1 MFRNLMNGVSLS
13 AMLLRDAD
21 NEQGSAAEAKAKLR
35 ESIAKGITVTARSSE
50 ETVPYPKEDDES
62 ENDEKDDDN
71 DKDADEENA
80 EGEAEEKEEVG
91 ETAADKKAKEAQEL
105 KDKEDRKQARIQKRI
120 DKAVAAQRVA
130 EDEVVKLRAQLEA
143 NPEKKLTEEEVQAKA
158 EVIAAEKVAAKELE
172 NLQKEFDKACDK
184 LQNEGVK
191 LDKEFTP
198 KVVAMAD
205 ELGPIPSRVIGVL
218 SDLDNGAEVLKFMI
232 DDIDEA
238 EKIYELKNKPEK
250 LAIALVRIADK
261 LTAAKRPKP
270 KPISQVPDAVEPV
283 KSSRVQSLTITE
295 ADTKNMDNYV
305 AKRSRQ
311 MAEKRKIR
319 GY

>member
-13 AMLLRDAD
+13 AMMLRDTD

-35 ESIAKGITVTARSSE
+35 ETIAKGITVTARSSE
-50 ETVPYPKEDDES
+50 EVVPDPKEDDES
-62 ENDEKDDDN
+62 EDEENDDD
-71 DKDADEENA
+71 DKDADEEDA
-80 EGEAEEKEEVG
+80 EGETKEKEEVE
-91 ETAADKKAKEAQEL
+91 ETAADKKVKEAQEL

-120 DKAVAAQRVA
+120 DKAVAAQRAA

-158 EVIAAEKVAAKELE
+158 EIIAAEKVAAKELE
-172 NLQKEFDKACDK
+172 NLQKEFNKACDK

-238 EKIYELKNKPEK
+238 EKIYELKDKPEK

-261 LTAAKRPKP
+261 LTAAKKPKP
-270 KPISQVPDAVEPV
+270 KAISQVPDAVEPV

-305 AKRSRQ
+305 AKRARQ

>member
-13 AMLLRDAD
+13 AMMLRDAD

-35 ESIAKGITVTARSSE
+35 ETIAKGITVTARSSE
-50 ETVPYPKEDDES
+50 EAVPDPKEDDES
-62 ENDEKDDDN
+62 EDEENDDD
-71 DKDADEENA
+71 DKDADEEDA
-80 EGEAEEKEEVG
+80 EGETKEKEEVE
-91 ETAADKKAKEAQEL
+91 ETAADKKVKEAQEL

-120 DKAVAAQRVA
+120 DKAVAAQRAA

-158 EVIAAEKVAAKELE
+158 EIIAAEKVAAKELE
-172 NLQKEFDKACDK
+172 NLQKEFNKACDK

-218 SDLDNGAEVLKFMI
+218 SDLDNGAEVLKFMV

-238 EKIYELKNKPEK
+238 EKIYELKDKPEK

-261 LTAAKRPKP
+261 LTAAKKPKP

-305 AKRSRQ
+305 AKRARQ
-311 MAEKRKIR
+311 MAEK
-319 GY
+319 

>member
-1 MFRNLMNGVSLS
+1 M
-13 AMLLRDAD
+13 
-21 NEQGSAAEAKAKLR
+21 
-35 ESIAKGITVTARSSE
+35 
-50 ETVPYPKEDDES
+50 
-62 ENDEKDDDN
+62 
-71 DKDADEENA
+71 
-80 EGEAEEKEEVG
+80 
-91 ETAADKKAKEAQEL
+91 
-105 KDKEDRKQARIQKRI
+105 
-120 DKAVAAQRVA
+120 
-130 EDEVVKLRAQLEA
+130 
-143 NPEKKLTEEEVQAKA
+143 TEEEVQAKA
-158 EVIAAEKVAAKELE
+158 EIIAAEKVAAKELE
-172 NLQKEFDKACDK
+172 NLQKEFNKACDK

-238 EKIYELKNKPEK
+238 EKIYDLKDKPEK

-261 LTAAKRPKP
+261 LTAAKKPKP
-270 KPISQVPDAVEPV
+270 KAISQVPDAVEPV

-305 AKRSRQ
+305 AKRARQ
-311 MAEKRKIR
+311 IAEKRKIR